1 MAALCFAFTKIKS
14 SHKSTSLWQQRPRDR
29 HGVTIQQDSTD
40 WGSVKHP
47 HIARRAKQGGDG
59 NYGKE
64 GPGVTGW
71 LWPLRP
77 VAVEVGTIGVPVN
90 RDEMFTGMKALHKC
104 TRTVPTANGSI
115 FLLPASPHAW
125 PSTVPTGHR
134 QTVLWLVISPSAS
147 DFLWL
152 SSRINILLPAEEKYL
167 RAFFFFWQDGKN
179 CTGKQWEGKWGPLI
193 SPQHNEADGILAAG
207 FTWEEN
213 EETPN
218 NPALS
223 LY

>member
-71 LWPLRP
+71 PWPLRP

-147 DFLWL
+147 YFLWL
-152 SSRINILLPAEEKYL
+152 SSMINILLPAEEKYL
-167 RAFFFFWQDGKN
+167 RAFFFFLARWKKLHRETVGRKMRSTN
-179 CTGKQWEGKWGPLI
+179 FTATQWSWWDSRSWIYLGREWG
-193 SPQHNEADGILAAG
+193 NTE
-207 FTWEEN
+207 
-213 EETPN
+213 
-218 NPALS
+218 
-223 LY
+223 